1 MKTFA
6 LRITQHVLQG
16 LTALTITMGTASTYA
31 VDLSSVPLTTSTATA
46 VRPNLNFVLD
56 DSGSM
61 GWEYMPDHAGRA
73 NLCKSSSNWNA
84 TLCTHGDP
92 PFANSDFNGIYYNP
106 NITYT
111 APVNGDGS
119 FKPDQFRM
127 LSGVKKWDQVQTEPY
142 LNPSSI
148 INLETGFPDRVWCNT
163 EDPSGSAVTNSS
175 LGTSTVC
182 RRNGYNY
189 TGSPTATVG
198 YNYPNSTYK
207 YLASN
212 YVSASLS
219 TTAPYYYTVAS
230 IQWCKDTALLSCQVR
245 KDATY
250 KYAKYGAFTRRDI
263 TTTKCPSPSGCPV
276 SGRTYENEMTNF
288 ANWYAYYRIRLSMAK
303 SSVGRAFASLDDSYR
318 VGFMTIHTTAAGP
331 LYLPITTFNAANKV
345 TWYNKLYSI
354 TASGGTPLREALSTA
369 GRMFAGKVL
378 TDPMEYSCQKNF
390 TILSTDGFWNGS
402 ALPLTVGGTAIGNVD
417 NSVARPKY
425 DGGLLAGTSAG
436 TSAGGANTLAD
447 AAYYYY
453 ASDLRDTGFSNC
465 TSPSSGLN
473 VCDNNVPPSKKDPAS
488 HQHMTT
494 FTIGMGLDGLLEYR
508 PDYDTA
514 TAGDYYAI
522 KSGSK
527 NWPSPFADNPTAIDD
542 LWHAAV
548 NGGGT
553 YYSAKNPQALTD
565 GLGDALRDVGSKDG
579 AAAAAST
586 SNPQVTTKDN
596 YIFSSNYRT
605 VSWDSIVK
613 RQRINTATGELIP
626 TVDWEAGSIL
636 NTMVS
641 GASDVRTI
649 YMFSGA
655 AANKLKNFEWA
666 SMTAAEKVN
675 FDVAAWADPAT
686 KLSHWA
692 ALSSA
697 GQTAGK
703 ASGAL
708 VGYLRGR
715 TGLEDDVGSPELSF
729 RGRDSAMGDIVNA
742 ETVFLRDSPNDY
754 VDAGYETF
762 KSSIVPSY
770 LARREGVLF
779 GAAND
784 GMLHAFNATT
794 GRELW
799 AYVPTVVLP
808 NLYKLADKNYAHE
821 FYVDGTPIV
830 GDVYDGSNWRTILVG
845 GLNKGGKGY
854 YALDVTDPANPK
866 ALWEFCDDSAM
877 CTQTDAN
884 VGYGYGTPVIAKLD
898 NGSGTGAWVV
908 IVTSGYNNAD
918 GKGYLYVLDPVTGAK
933 KFPAITTSCT
943 GSNCG
948 LAKISPWIKSAED
961 STAMRVYGG
970 DLAGSMWRFDINNT
984 IAPAGL
990 EAFKLAQA
998 GNSATGLIQSITT
1011 KPELGDLNGTP
1022 IVFFGTGRFIGV
1034 SDKADMSI
1042 NSFYAVKDDLTAL
1055 VGLGT
1060 LRTNAGMVKQT
1071 LTAGVNA
1078 EGKNIRTNSNNAV
1091 DWSTKLGWYL
1101 DFPVG
1106 GERAFTDPVLALGTV
1121 SFTTNIPASGDPC
1134 SGGGISW
1141 LYQLDWKTGGA
1152 VLTADKSSTGLL
1164 VAAEFLAN
1172 EFATRPVLVQL
1183 PSGKVVQ
1190 LVQLNKG
1197 GDKSIVVDGL
1207 VFTVPARGRR
1217 SGWREIIE

>member
-6 LRITQHVLQG
+6 LRFTQYILQG
-16 LTALTITMGTASTYA
+16 LAGLTITMGTASTYA

-61 GWEYMPDHAGRA
+61 GWNFMPDHAGLE
-73 NLCKSSSNWNA
+73 NLCKSSTSWNA
-84 TLCTHGDP
+84 INCTNGDP
-92 PFANSDFNGIYYNP
+92 PFASSDFNGIYYNP
-106 NITYT
+106 NLTYS

-119 FKPDQFRM
+119 FKPDQVRTAVRTDPF
-127 LSGVKKWDQVQTEPY
+127 
-142 LNPSSI
+142 NSSSTST
-148 INLETGFPDRVWCNT
+148 INLESSFPDRIWCNT
-163 EDPSGSAVTNSS
+163 NSPSAAAIAASGNP
-175 LGTSTVC
+175 TSTVC
-182 RRNGYNY
+182 RRNGVAY
-189 TGSPTATVG
+189 TAAPVVSAN

-207 YLASN
+207 NLN
-212 YVSASLS
+212 
-219 TTAPYYYTVAS
+219 TPNGAPYYYSVAS

-245 KDATY
+245 KDPTY
-250 KYAKYGAFTRRDI
+250 KYANYGAFTRRDI
-263 TTTKCPSPSGCPV
+263 TTTSCTPSCPV
-276 SGRTYENEMTNF
+276 SGRTYNAEMTNF

-318 VGFMTIHTTAAGP
+318 VGFMTIHTVATDTSR
-331 LYLPITTFNAANKV
+331 YLPITTFNPANKV
-345 TWYNKLYSI
+345 TWFNKLYSM
-354 TASGGTPLREALSTA
+354 TTTGSTPLRQALSTA
-369 GRMFAGKVL
+369 GRMFAGKIL
-378 TDPMEYSCQKNF
+378 TDPIEYSCQKNF
-390 TILSTDGFWNGS
+390 TILSTDGYWNGS
-402 ALPLTVGGTAIGNVD
+402 VLPLDVGGAAIGNVD
-417 NSVARPKY
+417 NSAARPKY
-425 DGGLLAGTSAG
+425 DGGLLAATSAG

-447 AAYYYY
+447 VAYYYY
-453 ASDLRDTGFSNC
+453 KTDLRDPGFSNC
-465 TSPSSGLN
+465 ISPSSGLN

-494 FTIGMGLDGLLEYR
+494 FTIGLGLDGLLEYR
-508 PDYDTA
+508 PDYETA
-514 TAGDYYAI
+514 TTGDYYAI

-527 NWPSPFADNPTAIDD
+527 NWPSPSADNPTAIDD

-553 YYSAKNPQALTD
+553 YYSAKNPQALAD

-596 YIFSSNYRT
+596 FIFSSNYRT
-605 VSWDSIVK
+605 VFWDSIVK
-613 RQRINTATGELIP
+613 RQRINTATGELSP

-655 AANKLKNFEWA
+655 AANKLKNFDWA

-692 ALSSA
+692 ILSGA

-708 VGYLRGR
+708 LGYLRGQ
-715 TGLEDDVGSPELSF
+715 TSLEDDVGSTELPF
-729 RGRDSAMGDIVNA
+729 RGRESALGDIVNA
-742 ETVFLRDSPNDY
+742 ETVFLRDAPNDY
-754 VDAGYETF
+754 LDAGYDTF
-762 KSSIVPSY
+762 KKTTVPSY

-779 GAAND
+779 AASND

-794 GRELW
+794 GREMW

-821 FYVDGTPIV
+821 FFVDGTPVV
-830 GDVYDGSNWRTILVG
+830 GDVYDGTKWRTILVS

-854 YALDVTDPANPK
+854 FALDVTDPANPK
-866 ALWEFCDDSAM
+866 ALWEFCDNSAM
-877 CTQTDAN
+877 CTQSDAN

-898 NGSGTGAWVV
+898 NGSGTGDWVV
-908 IVTSGYNNAD
+908 MATSGYNNAD
-918 GKGYLYVLDPVTGAK
+918 GKGYLYVLNPVTGAQ
-933 KFPAITTSCT
+933 KFPAIATSCT
-943 GSNCG
+943 GTNCG
-948 LAKISPWIKSAED
+948 VAKISPWIKSSED
-961 STAMRVYGG
+961 NTAMRVYGG
-970 DLAGSMWRFDINNT
+970 DLGGALWRFDINNT
-984 IAPAGL
+984 IAPAGR

-998 GNSATGLIQSITT
+998 GNSATGLVQSITT
-1011 KPELGDLNGTP
+1011 RPELGDLNGTP

-1034 SDKADMSI
+1034 SDKGDTSV
-1042 NSFYAVKDDLTAL
+1042 NSFYAVKDDLTAT
-1055 VGLGT
+1055 VGLGV
-1060 LRTNAGMVKQT
+1060 LRTNPSIVKQT
-1071 LTAGVNA
+1071 LTAGVNTD
-1078 EGKNIRTNSNNAV
+1078 GKNIRTNSNNAV
-1091 DWSTKLGWYL
+1091 DWSTKIGWYL
-1101 DFPVG
+1101 DFPAS
-1106 GERAFTDPVLALGTV
+1106 GERAFTDPILALGTV
-1121 SFTTNIPASGDPC
+1121 SFTTNIPALGDPC

-1152 VLTADKSSTGLL
+1152 VLTADKSSTGQL

-1172 EFATRPVLVQL
+1172 EFAARPVLVQL

-1207 VFTVPARGRR
+1207 AFISPARGRR